1 MTLRRIWPAALAAAL
16 ALTGCGSAADSSKSS
31 SGSGAGGDKLVVWDW
46 KSGDKATA
54 DYVRQAKADFAKKHP
69 GITVQFVAQPFDQY
83 YTLLGAAIQSGK
95 GPDVI
100 LFNGGGQIRDRVRAL
115 LPLDQYLSQDTQRL
129 AGWDAFKQDGKTYAA
144 PVTLQGHPI
153 YYNKTLYKK
162 AGLDPEN
169 PPTTWEAFVSDC
181 AILTKA
187 TGASCVSVGNKEGYG
202 IQFFLSGLGSGVL
215 TPTEY
220 DNWIS
225 GKRDWTSAGVK
236 KLFELWKQANDQDL
250 NTKGANSTALFNDA
264 FTSFESGKAANMIG
278 LMSDVGHWKDFGQ
291 FLGAENVGVM
301 VAPKVT
307 PTAAPSLPY
316 DGGIGYAVAKWT
328 KSPATAADLVRSLT
342 STEAL
347 HAFYSGAGAIVSDP
361 TVSTSG
367 AGPAVARIISEVPGG
382 KPALHVALS
391 SKTQELMGR
400 LSQQLLSGSITV
412 DDTVKQL
419 AASDQATG

>member
-1 MTLRRIWPAALAAAL
+1 MTQRWFWPAALAAAL
-16 ALTGCGSAADSSKSS
+16 ALTGCGSAADSS
-31 SGSGAGGDKLVVWDW
+31 GSGTGSDKLVVWDW
-46 KSGDKATA
+46 KSSDKATA
-54 DYVRQAKADFAKKHP
+54 EYVQQAKADFAKKHP
-69 GITVQFVAQPFDQY
+69 GVAVQFVAQPFDQY

-100 LFNGGGQIRDRVRAL
+100 LFNGGGQIRDRVDAL
-115 LPLDQYLSQDTQRL
+115 LPLDQYLSQDTRRL
-129 AGWDAFKQDGKTYAA
+129 AGWDAFKKGGKTYAA

-153 YYNKTLYKK
+153 YYNKTLYRK
-162 AGLDPEN
+162 AGLDPDN
-169 PPTTWEAFVSDC
+169 PPTTWDAFVSNC

-220 DNWIS
+220 DTWTAGRRN
-225 GKRDWTSAGVK
+225 WTSPDVK
-236 KLFELWKQANDQDL
+236 KIFELWTQVNDLGL
-250 NTKGANSTALFNDA
+250 NTKGPNSTALFNDA
-264 FTSFESGKAANMIG
+264 FTSFESGKAANMVG

-291 FLGAENVGVM
+291 FLGADNVGVM

-307 PTAAPSLPY
+307 SAAVPSLPY
-316 DGGIGYAVAKWT
+316 DGGIGYGVAKWT

-342 STEAL
+342 SAGAL
-347 HAFYSGAGAIVSDP
+347 QAFYTGAGAIVSDA

-367 AGPAVARIISEVPGG
+367 AGPAVARITSEVPRG

-400 LSQQLLSGSITV
+400 LSQQLLSKSVTV
-412 DDTVKQL
+412 DDTLNQL